1 MWDTLLKSEG
11 RLLLSFLE
19 KLNFNN
25 SIINKK
31 IKCLNFSQQV
41 MNILCLIRC
50 KSEEKEIIETFLICF

>member
-1 MWDTLLKSEG
+1 MWNTLLKSEG

-31 IKCLNFSQQV
+31 IKCLNFSQQD
-41 MNILCLIRC
+41 NKKHSLISTIVSIA
-50 KSEEKEIIETFLICF
+50 KLVLI